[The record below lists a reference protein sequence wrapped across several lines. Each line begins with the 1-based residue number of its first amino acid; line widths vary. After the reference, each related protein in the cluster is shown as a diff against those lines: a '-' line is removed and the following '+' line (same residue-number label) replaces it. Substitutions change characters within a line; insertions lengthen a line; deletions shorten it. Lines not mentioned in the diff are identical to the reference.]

1 MSITVDRGFVHAYTR
16 EIHRISQ
23 QEPTK
28 LRAAARVKTG
38 VTGKTYNYERLGA
51 SDLASITARHQPTP
65 LLNPEHSR
73 RRATLSD
80 RGGAILLDK
89 HDEPKLLIEP
99 ENDYARN
106 HAASINRYYDDL
118 IIAALTGSATAVDET
133 DATSSVTLASFASG
147 THVIAN
153 GGTGLT
159 FAKVNQANRLL
170 NVQDV
175 PFGDRYF
182 AISPVGLED
191 LLATTQATSA
201 DFVNLKALQSG
212 RLEGPWM
219 GFNWI
224 VSTRLAITGN
234 IRSCI
239 AWHKNGVGLA
249 VGIDMYASVSTRHDL
264 NDATQVYAAASA
276 GAVRIEEALVVQVD
290 IDESA

>member
-1 MSITVDRGFVHAYTR
+1 MSVTVDRGFVHAYTR
-16 EIHRISQ
+16 EIQRLAQ
-23 QEPTK
+23 QESNKMRMAVRT
-28 LRAAARVKTG
+28 KTG
-38 VTGKTYNYERLGA
+38 VRGKTCNYERLGA
-51 SDLASITARHQPTP
+51 SDLVSITARHQATP

-99 ENDYARN
+99 ENDYAKN
-106 HAASINRYYDDL
+106 HAASIARYYDDL
-118 IIAALTGSATAVDET
+118 IIAAATGSATAVDET

-159 FAKVNQANRLL
+159 FAKVNQAARLL

-175 PFGDRYF
+175 PFDNRWF

-201 DFVNLKALQSG
+201 DFVNLKALQNG

-224 VSTRLAITGN
+224 LTTRLAISGN

-239 AWHKNGVGLA
+239 AWHRDGIGLA
-249 VGIDMYASVSTRHDL
+249 IGIDMYTSVSTRADL

-276 GAVRIEEALVVQVD
+276 GAVRVEEARVVQVD